1 MGEERLKLPTTP
13 KGWAVHLSRL
23 VTLFHAAHDLDAFPI
38 RVAPLA
44 KEFSRHVYPDAPIT
58 LVEGIE
64 LSSKFDG
71 MLMPSPRGGGEWGIV
86 YNNAIISPGRI
97 NFTLAHELGHYLLH
111 RHLSSSGIQCSNRA
125 MLDWRSALG
134 AIEAEANTFASF
146 LLMPLDDFRVQIRG
160 QVVSLD
166 LMRHLSDRY
175 EVSITAA
182 ILKWLSITDKR
193 AMIVIGRDGFIDWAW
208 SSEPLI
214 KSGIFYRA
222 RQEVVPLPARS
233 LAARQETWS
242 DSGAVTRH
250 LVGVWLGDEE
260 VQEMTLYA
268 PRSEVTISLLL
279 YPDDAPDK
287 RWGDDLRDPR
297 EWDTYDQFLGRTT
310 S

>member
-1 MGEERLKLPTTP
+1 MKLPTTP

-23 VTLFHAAHDLDAFPI
+23 VTLFHAAHGLDAFPI

-44 KEFSRHVYPDAPIT
+44 KEFSRNAYPDAPIT

-64 LSSKFDG
+64 LSPKFDG
-71 MLMPSPRGGGEWGIV
+71 MLMPSPRGDGEWGIV
-86 YNNAIISPGRI
+86 YNKTITSPGRI

-146 LLMPLDDFRVQIRG
+146 LLMPLDDFRAQIRG
-160 QVVSLD
+160 QDISLD

-182 ILKWLSITDKR
+182 TLKWLGITDKR
-193 AMIVIGRDGFIDWAW
+193 AMIVIGREGFIDWAW

-222 RQEVVPLPARS
+222 RQEVVPLPERS
-233 LAARQETWS
+233 LAARPETWS
-242 DSGAVTRH
+242 DTGAIMAH
-250 LVGVWLGDEE
+250 PGGVWLGDEE

-268 PRSEVTISLLL
+268 PKSELTISLLL
-279 YPDDAPDK
+279 YPNDAPNK
-287 RWGDDLRDPR
+287 PWGSNFDEP
-297 EWDTYDQFLGRTT
+297 ECWDTYDQFTGRQQ
-310 S
+310 SRVR

>member
-1 MGEERLKLPTTP
+1 LGKKEVKLPTTP

-23 VTLFHAAHDLDAFPI
+23 VTLFHTAHDLDAFPI

-44 KEFSRHVYPDAPIT
+44 KEFSRNVYPDAPIT

-64 LSSKFDG
+64 LSQKFDG
-71 MLMPSPRGGGEWGIV
+71 MLMPSPREDGEWGIV
-86 YNNAIISPGRI
+86 YNSAITSPGRI

-125 MLDWRSALG
+125 MLDWRSAIG

-146 LLMPLDDFRVQIRG
+146 LLMPLDDFRAQIRG
-160 QVVSLD
+160 EVISLD

-193 AMIVIGRDGFIDWAW
+193 AMIVIGKDGFIDWAW
-208 SSEPLI
+208 SSDPLI

-222 RQEVVPLPARS
+222 RQEVVPLPERS
-233 LAARQETWS
+233 LAARRETWS
-242 DSGAVTRH
+242 DSGAVVVH
-250 LVGVWLGDEE
+250 PAGVWLSDEA

-268 PRSEVTISLLL
+268 PRSELTISLLL
-279 YPDDAPDK
+279 YPNDAPYK
-287 RWGDDLRDPR
+287 RWGDELDEPKD
-297 EWDTYDQFLGRTT
+297 WDTYDQFVTGQQT
-310 S
+310 